1 MVPGLAV
8 EEFSTPPSSPVMT
21 RTIRNATVPTTDSVD
36 YKSVATTSKDLTND
50 KNDIIQLGE
59 YNNIIEDNTNIAII
73 MMFN

>member
-21 RTIRNATVPTTDSVD
+21 RTRRKAAVPTDSVD

-50 KNDIIQLGE
+50 IYDIIQLGE
-59 YNNIIEDNTNIAII
+59 YNNIIEDNTNIVII
-73 MMFN
+73 MMF